1 MLGEAYRGK
10 AVLLTGGTGFLGTA
24 LVEKMLR
31 SLPSLGR
38 LYLLVRPSRDKGAR
52 ERFESDVLGSAAF
65 SRLREELGAA
75 FDERVAEKVRVLGG
89 DVHSDS
95 LGLGEE
101 DLAEL
106 SREVDAVI
114 HSAASVVFD
123 APLDAAVDSNVR
135 GTLGLLALART
146 WEKKPLFVHVSTSYV
161 AGTKGGLIPEEP
173 PDGYSP
179 NGALLDPR
187 SEVAYL
193 DGVVREVEVASRER
207 ELLRRFDTEARRE
220 LGMVGEED
228 EVRERVEQLR
238 RAWVRERLV
247 ERGNERARALGWQDV
262 YTFTKSLAERRV
274 LEERGPLPLVIFR
287 PAIIESSVAE
297 PHPGWIQGSRMAD
310 PIIMA
315 FAKGILREFPGDPES
330 LVDIVPVDHVV
341 NALIAAVA
349 RGLVDRP
356 ESPRVYQA
364 ASGERNPIRY
374 RDFYE
379 HVREYFLLNPLRDSG
394 GRPVPIP
401 EWSFPGRKKVEWWL
415 GAELRGLNIAGK
427 VVARM
432 PEGHLKTD
440 LRGRAARA
448 EKRARMSLYF
458 SRIYGAY
465 GSMASTFS
473 SARTYELY
481 KSLPEEDRR
490 AFPFDVARVDWKA
503 WLQETHL
510 PAITR
515 KPGRKRRPVA
525 SEEEAGEVAAI
536 FDVDGTLIDSNVVS
550 HYAWLKMRELPV
562 ALRPLWAAAFAARI
576 PYYWGLDKISR
587 AHFNRAFYKNYRGWK
602 PARARKLGEDSF
614 SGYVLKRLYPE
625 AITTLRA
632 HKEAGHRVVLLSG
645 ALDFILEPFGDLAD
659 DVLTARLEEENGV
672 YTGELSGAPVAG
684 EARARMLASFAR
696 RRKLDLSRSYA
707 YADSISDLPMLEA
720 AGIPVAVNPDGR
732 LQKAAKE
739 RGWQIKNW
747 RKNRASGNAPGSAP
761 GSLKD
766 GP

>member
-1 MLGEAYRGK
+1 MLGEEYRGK
-10 AVLLTGGTGFLGTA
+10 VVLLTGGTGFLGTA

-52 ERFESDVLGSAAF
+52 ERFETDVLGSAAF

-75 FDERVAEKVRVLGG
+75 FDERVAEKVRVLEG

-95 LGLGEE
+95 LGLGPE

-106 SREVDAVI
+106 SREVDAVV

-161 AGTKGGLIPEEP
+161 AGTKKGLIPEEA

-179 NGALLDPR
+179 NGTPLDPR
-187 SEVAYL
+187 GEVAHL
-193 DGVVREVEVASRER
+193 DRVVREVEEASRER
-207 ELLRRFDTEARRE
+207 ELLKRFDMEARRE

-228 EVRERVEQLR
+228 EVRGRVEQLR
-238 RAWVRERLV
+238 RAWMRERLV

-287 PAIIESSVAE
+287 PAIIESSIAE

-349 RGLVDRP
+349 QGLIDRP

-379 HVREYFLLNPLRDSG
+379 YVREYFLLNPLRDSG
-394 GRPVPIP
+394 GRPVPVP
-401 EWSFPGRKKVEWWL
+401 EWSFPGHKRVEWGL
-415 GAELRGLNIAGK
+415 GAELRGLKFAGK

-465 GSMASTFS
+465 GSMESVFS
-473 SARTYELY
+473 SSRTYELY
-481 KSLPEEDRR
+481 KSLSEEDRR
-490 AFPFDVARVDWKA
+490 AFLFDVAQVDWKA

-515 KPGRKRRPVA
+515 KPGRKRRTVA

-562 ALRPLWAAAFAARI
+562 VLRPLWAAAFAARV

-625 AITTLRA
+625 AIATLRA

-645 ALDFILEPFGDLAD
+645 ALDFILEPFEDLAD

-720 AGIPVAVNPDGR
+720 VGNPVVVNPDGR

-747 RKNRASGNAPGSAP
+747 RKNGAPGSTP

>member
-10 AVLLTGGTGFLGTA
+10 AVLITGGTGFLGTA

-31 SLPSLGR
+31 SLPSLRR

-52 ERFESDVLGSAAF
+52 ERFETDVLGSPAF

-75 FDERVAEKVRVLGG
+75 FDEWVREKVRIFEG
-89 DVHSDS
+89 DVHSDC
-95 LGLGEE
+95 LGLGSEN
-101 DLAEL
+101 LAEL
-106 SREVDAVI
+106 SQEVDAVV

-146 WEKKPLFVHVSTSYV
+146 WEKKPLFMHVSTSYV
-161 AGTKGGLIPEEP
+161 AGTKEGLIQEEVP
-173 PDGYSP
+173 NGHSP
-179 NGALLDPR
+179 NGTPLDPK
-187 SEVAYL
+187 SEVEHL
-193 DGVVREVEVASRER
+193 DGVVREVEEASRER
-207 ELLRRFDTEARRE
+207 EILKHFDTEARRE
-220 LGMVGEED
+220 LGMVGEEA
-228 EVRERVEQLR
+228 EVAERVGQLR

-274 LEERGPLPLVIFR
+274 LEERGPLPLVVLR
-287 PAIIESSVAE
+287 PAIIESSIAE

-315 FAKGILREFPGDPES
+315 FAKGILREFPGEPETI
-330 LVDIVPVDHVV
+330 VDFVPVDHVV
-341 NALIAAVA
+341 NAVIAAVA
-349 RGLVDRP
+349 RGLTHRYSGP
-356 ESPRVYQA
+356 QVYQV
-364 ASGERNPIRY
+364 ASGQRNPVRY
-374 RDFYE
+374 REFYE
-379 HVREYFLLNPLRDSG
+379 YVREYFLVNPLRDSG
-394 GRPVPIP
+394 GRPVPVP
-401 EWSFPGRKKVEWWL
+401 EWSFPGHRRVEGKL
-415 GAELRGLNIAGK
+415 KAELAGLKVAGMLT
-427 VVARM
+427 ARM

-440 LRGRAARA
+440 LRGRVARA
-448 EKRARMSLYF
+448 DKRARMSLYF

-465 GSMASTFS
+465 GSMQGVFS

-481 KSLPEEDRR
+481 ESLSEEDRR
-490 AFPFDVARVDWKA
+490 AFPFDIAQVDWKM

-515 KPGRKRRPVA
+515 KPGRKRRPAA

-550 HYAWLKMRELPV
+550 HYAWLKMRELPA
-562 ALRPLWAAAFAARI
+562 ALRPLWVATFAARV
-576 PYYWGLDKISR
+576 PYYWALDKISR

-625 AITTLRA
+625 AIATLRA
-632 HKEAGHRVVLLSG
+632 HKAAGHRVVLLSG
-645 ALDFILEPFGDLAD
+645 ALDFILEPFEDLAD

-696 RRKLDLSRSYA
+696 RRKLDLSHSYA

-720 AGIPVAVNPDGR
+720 VGNPVVVNPDRR
-732 LQKAAKE
+732 LQKAAKQ
-739 RGWQIKNW
+739 RGWQVKNW
-747 RKNRASGNAPGSAP
+747 SKNGATWGASWSPEDGS
-761 GSLKD
+761 
-766 GP
+766 

>member
-1 MLGEAYRGK
+1 VRRTVPVLAEAYRGK

-38 LYLLVRPSRDKGAR
+38 LYLLVRPSRDKGAD
-52 ERFESDVLGSAAF
+52 ERFRKDVLGSPAF
-65 SRLREELGAA
+65 SRLREELG
-75 FDERVAEKVRVLGG
+75 DEFEVRVAAKVRVLEG
-89 DVHSDS
+89 DVHADS
-95 LGLGEE
+95 LGLGAE
-101 DLAEL
+101 DLSEL
-106 SREVDAVI
+106 SQEVDAVI

-135 GTLGLLALART
+135 GTLGLLALARS
-146 WEKKPLFVHVSTSYV
+146 WEKEPLFMHVSTSYV
-161 AGTKGGLIPEEP
+161 AGTRAGLIPEEVP
-173 PDGYSP
+173 GEYSP
-179 NGALLDPR
+179 NGTRLDPR
-187 SEVAYL
+187 GEVARL
-193 DGVVREVEVASRER
+193 DGVVLEVEDASRER
-207 ELLRRFDTEARRE
+207 SLARQFETEARRE
-220 LGMVGEED
+220 LGMVGEEA
-228 EVRERVEQLR
+228 EVTGRSEQLR

-247 ERGNERARALGWQDV
+247 ERGNERARELGWQDV

-274 LEERGPLPLVIFR
+274 LEERGDLPLVILR

-297 PHPGWIQGSRMAD
+297 PYPGWIQGSRMAD

-330 LVDIVPVDHVV
+330 IVDLVPVDHVV
-341 NALIAAVA
+341 NAVIAALGQ
-349 RGLVDRP
+349 GLLHPPERP
-356 ESPRVYQA
+356 EVYQV
-364 ASGERNPIRY
+364 ASGERNPVRY

-379 HVREYFLLNPLRDSG
+379 YVREYFLANPLRDSG
-394 GRPVPIP
+394 GRPVPVP
-401 EWSFPGRKKVEWWL
+401 EWSFPGHRRVEGML
-415 GAELRGLNIAGK
+415 KAELTALKVAGK
-427 VVARM
+427 ILARM

-448 EKRARMSLYF
+448 EKRARMSFYF

-473 SARTYELY
+473 SARLYELY
-481 KSLPEEDRR
+481 RSLPEEDRY
-490 AFPFDVARVDWKA
+490 AFPCDVAEVDWKA

-515 KPGRKRRPVA
+515 KPGRKRRRVTSKERP
-525 SEEEAGEVAAI
+525 GEVAAI
-536 FDVDGTLIDSNVVS
+536 FDVDGTLVNSNVVS
-550 HYAWLKMRELPV
+550 HYAWLKMRVIPTP
-562 ALRPLWAAAFAARI
+562 LRPLWAASFAARV
-576 PYYWGLDKISR
+576 PYYWALDKISR
-587 AHFNRAFYKNYRGWK
+587 THFNRAFYKNYRGWK
-602 PARARKLGEDSF
+602 PARARALGKESF

-625 AITTLRA
+625 ALETLRE

-645 ALDFILEPFGDLAD
+645 ALDFILEPFEDLAD
-659 DVLTARLEEENGV
+659 DVLSARLEEENGV

-720 AGIPVAVNPDGR
+720 VGIPVAVNPDGR
-732 LQKAAKE
+732 LEKAARE
-739 RGWQIKNW
+739 RGWQIKDW
-747 RKNRASGNAPGSAP
+747 RRRNGARKGH
-761 GSLKD
+761 
-766 GP
+766 

>member
-1 MLGEAYRGK
+1 VTPVLGEAYRGK
-10 AVLLTGGTGFLGTA
+10 VVLLTGGTGFLGTA

-52 ERFESDVLGSAAF
+52 ERFETDVLGSAAF

-75 FDERVAEKVRVLGG
+75 FDERVVEKVRVLEG

-95 LGLGEE
+95 LGLGPE

-106 SREVDAVI
+106 SREVDAVV

-161 AGTKGGLIPEEP
+161 AGTKEGLILEEA

-179 NGALLDPR
+179 NGTPLDPR
-187 SEVAYL
+187 GEVAHL
-193 DGVVREVEVASRER
+193 DGVVREVEEASRER
-207 ELLRRFDTEARRE
+207 ELLKRFDTEGRRE
-220 LGMVGEED
+220 LGMVGEEG

-274 LEERGPLPLVIFR
+274 LEERGSLPLVIFR
-287 PAIIESSVAE
+287 PAIIESSIAE

-315 FAKGILREFPGDPES
+315 FAKGILREFPGEPDTI
-330 LVDIVPVDHVV
+330 VDFVPVDHVV
-341 NALIAAVA
+341 NAVIAAVA
-349 RGLVDRP
+349 HGLTHRP
-356 ESPRVYQA
+356 PDPQVYQV
-364 ASGERNPIRY
+364 ASGQRNPVRY
-374 RDFYE
+374 REFYE
-379 HVREYFLLNPLRDSG
+379 YVREYFLVNPLRDSG
-394 GRPVPIP
+394 GRPVPVP
-401 EWSFPGRKKVEWWL
+401 EWSFPGHRWVEGRL
-415 GAELRGLNIAGK
+415 KAELTGLKIAGK
-427 VVARM
+427 LTARM

-440 LRGRAARA
+440 LRGRVARA
-448 EKRARMSLYF
+448 DKRARMSLYF

-465 GSMASTFS
+465 GSMQGVFS
-473 SARTYELY
+473 SAHTYELY
-481 KSLPEEDRR
+481 GSLSEEDRR
-490 AFPFDVARVDWKA
+490 TFPFDIAQVDWKA

-515 KPGRKRRPVA
+515 KPGRKRRTVA
-525 SEEEAGEVAAI
+525 YEEEAGEVAAI
-536 FDVDGTLIDSNVVS
+536 FDVDGTLVDSNVVS

-562 ALRPLWAAAFAARI
+562 ALRPLWAASFVARV

-625 AITTLRA
+625 AIATLRA

-645 ALDFILEPFGDLAD
+645 ALDFILEPFEDLAD

-720 AGIPVAVNPDGR
+720 VGNPVAVNPDGR

-747 RKNRASGNAPGSAP
+747 SKNGAPGSVP